1 MQYFP
6 NEIIRNIFL
15 NLTLKEI
22 LQCNQVCKSWKSFI
36 QNDSFISEY
45 FSLKFFNFPRIKG
58 TTLSNSLKELSLA
71 LFHAFNAVK
80 QDKIPLAI
88 YEASSTASIAYH
100 RLLSISDKQKH
111 WLSEGTPTP
120 RESYLIFGL
129 GVYDIGIVESI
140 SIRFMNYFDVIFS
153 SESAEITIFDGDRI
167 IYSLIVLLSHTE
179 KKQTIYFTNPVF
191 ITKSNRIKITFI
203 GQRARRQGVSYIG
216 QESLYY
222 TSANV
227 VVLGISGEKIPF
239 RLENNSFYHLTI
251 EEINNKN
258 KIHGRCKNELQ
269 KIMNDFNQSY
279 HLIENMQ
286 DEEAKI
292 FDEELSNFAVWND
305 HLYNNQVLTIVEEQM
320 DDSDSE

>member
-36 QNDSFISEY
+36 HNDSFISEY
-45 FSLKFFNFPRIKG
+45 FSLKFFNFPHIKG
-58 TTLSNSLKELSLA
+58 TTLSNSLKDFSLA

-88 YEASSTASIAYH
+88 YEASSTASVAYH

-120 RESYLIFGL
+120 KESHLILGL

-140 SIRFMNYFDVIFS
+140 SIRFMNYFDIIFS
-153 SESAEITIFDGDRI
+153 SESAEITILDGDRM
-167 IYSLIVLLSHTE
+167 IYSLIASLSHTE
-179 KKQTIYFTNPVF
+179 KKQRIYFTKPVF
-191 ITKSNRIKITFI
+191 LTKSNRIKITFI
-203 GQRARRQGVSYIG
+203 GQRAKRTGVSYIG

-227 VVLGISGEKIPF
+227 VALGISGEKLSF
-239 RLENNSFYHLTI
+239 RLENNSFYYLTV

-258 KIHGRCKNELQ
+258 KIHYRCKNELQ

-305 HLYNNQVLTIVEEQM
+305 HLYNNYVLTIVEEQM

>member
-1 MQYFP
+1 ILLVNNSMQYFP

-45 FSLKFFNFPRIKG
+45 FSFKFFNFPRIKG
-58 TTLSNSLKELSLA
+58 TTLSNSLKGFSLA

-80 QDKIPLAI
+80 ADKIPLAI
-88 YEASSTASIAYH
+88 YEASSTASVAYH
-100 RLLSISDKQKH
+100 RILSISDKQSF

-120 RESYLIFGL
+120 HESHLIFGP

-153 SESAEITIFDGDRI
+153 SESAEITILDGDRI

-191 ITKSNRIKITFI
+191 
-203 GQRARRQGVSYIG
+203 
-216 QESLYY
+216 
-222 TSANV
+222 
-227 VVLGISGEKIPF
+227 
-239 RLENNSFYHLTI
+239 
-251 EEINNKN
+251 
-258 KIHGRCKNELQ
+258 
-269 KIMNDFNQSY
+269 
-279 HLIENMQ
+279 
-286 DEEAKI
+286 
-292 FDEELSNFAVWND
+292 
-305 HLYNNQVLTIVEEQM
+305 
-320 DDSDSE
+320 